1 MTETTLRITNPT
13 GLHARPAAQFVQ
25 KAAEFTSRVRIAA
38 NNKVADAKSIL
49 SVMSLG
55 LAYGSEIV
63 VSADGQ
69 DEEECI
75 EELTALVQSNF
86 GER

>member
-1 MTETTLRITNPT
+1 MTKTTLRITNPT

-25 KAAEFTSRVRIAA
+25 KAAEFASRVRIAA

-55 LAYGSEIV
+55 LAYGTEIV